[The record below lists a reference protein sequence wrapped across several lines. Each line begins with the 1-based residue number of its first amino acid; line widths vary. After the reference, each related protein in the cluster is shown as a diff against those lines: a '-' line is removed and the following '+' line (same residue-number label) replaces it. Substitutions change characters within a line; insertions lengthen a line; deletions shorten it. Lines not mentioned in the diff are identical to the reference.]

1 MKASKHIKKSSGRKN
16 SQIHNTVSSVI
27 GGSIHQQLARLD
39 SRLGVGVG
47 AEKERK
53 KLQKIIEGEK

>member
-39 SRLGVGVG
+39 ARLGKGVG
-47 AEKERK
+47 AHKERT
-53 KLQKIIEGEK
+53 KLNRIIDGE